1 MIWTVS
7 GAGRAVGK
15 TTVAQSIA
23 ASLDGSVYCK
33 CGHNAAKPGKPD
45 NFFLGIDALTAFV
58 DKAVDQYSH
67 IFVESNTFVYSNRA
81 DVTIYI
87 DGADGKTNFRDD
99 AEQLKS
105 AADIVINAASTSS
118 QWKKFL
124 SAKLPDAKAI
134 DAICHCLAKQ
144 QQWLFGNDPKICSKV
159 WFEAGGDHV
168 FGHGLAGLLENV
180 GRHGTLQAAAESS
193 NMSYRYAWD
202 MIKAAEKHLGS
213 SLINRHAGGK
223 GGGGSSLS
231 AKGTSMLA
239 SFRLINKEFAEF
251 ADERFRQ
258 LYHGENLNA

>member
-45 NFFLGIDALTAFV
+45 NFFLGIDALTDFV
-58 DKAVDQYSH
+58 DNAADQYSH

-105 AADIVINAASTSS
+105 AADIVINASSTISN
-118 QWKKFL
+118 WKKFL
-124 SAKLPDAKAI
+124 SAIARLPGLMKLPV
-134 DAICHCLAKQ
+134 
-144 QQWLFGNDPKICSKV
+144 PKVQTIGEWHRARSPN
-159 WFEAGGDHV
+159 
-168 FGHGLAGLLENV
+168 EN
-180 GRHGTLQAAAESS
+180 R
-193 NMSYRYAWD
+193 
-202 MIKAAEKHLGS
+202 
-213 SLINRHAGGK
+213 
-223 GGGGSSLS
+223 
-231 AKGTSMLA
+231 
-239 SFRLINKEFAEF
+239 
-251 ADERFRQ
+251 
-258 LYHGENLNA
+258 